1 MSAYYFCETHQV
13 FKQDFIF
20 IYFHAVV
27 SCNFHQRF
35 VKGLLFQTDIFCM
48 QRLIKL
54 APDSNPFLRI
64 VFRPPMFEPEFW
76 VNKNVWV
83 EIYYTENV
91 PLNWGRFD
99 AITATGAGT
108 SRVGGLPHNKV
119 CSL

>member
-1 MSAYYFCETHQV
+1 MCYRL
-13 FKQDFIF
+13 
-20 IYFHAVV
+20 
-27 SCNFHQRF
+27 CNFHHRSIERP
-35 VKGLLFQTDIFCM
+35 LFQTDIFCM

-64 VFRPPMFEPEFW
+64 VFRPPIFEPEFW

-119 CSL
+119 CFL

>member
-1 MSAYYFCETHQV
+1 
-13 FKQDFIF
+13 
-20 IYFHAVV
+20 
-27 SCNFHQRF
+27 
-35 VKGLLFQTDIFCM
+35 M

-54 APDSNPFLRI
+54 VPDSNPFLRV

-119 CSL
+119 CSWLMPSTVKVSSVSLFILKFSCSLR

>member
-1 MSAYYFCETHQV
+1 MRFYFNSFLC
-13 FKQDFIF
+13 
-20 IYFHAVV
+20 YRL
-27 SCNFHQRF
+27 CNFHHRSIERP
-35 VKGLLFQTDIFCM
+35 LFQTDIFCM

-64 VFRPPMFEPEFW
+64 VFRPPIFEPEFW

-119 CSL
+119 CFL